1 MNKKYSPSPV
11 KLQPMLNKKV
21 KKNKKQQISQLIE
34 KQKQEN
40 KLAIK
45 KAPKIDQNDQEVKQK
60 KQK

>member
-1 MNKKYSPSPV
+1 M
-11 KLQPMLNKKV
+11 MNKKV

-40 KLAIK
+40 KLALK
-45 KAPKIDQNDQEVKQK
+45 KIPKMDQNDFEVKQK

>member
-11 KLQPMLNKKV
+11 KMQPMMNKKV

-40 KLAIK
+40 KLALK
-45 KAPKIDQNDQEVKQK
+45 KIPKMDQNEFEVKQK